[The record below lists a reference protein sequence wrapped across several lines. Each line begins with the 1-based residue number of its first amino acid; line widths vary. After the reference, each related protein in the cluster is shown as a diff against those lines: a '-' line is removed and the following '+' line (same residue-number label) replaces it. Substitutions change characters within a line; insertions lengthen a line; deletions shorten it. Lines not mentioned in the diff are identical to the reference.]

1 MEHLHF
7 KRSFFY
13 SFIFLFFFNS
23 SLAEEIDEIVVE
35 ANWREAKV
43 IEEDSSVII
52 LNKELLKNEPIK
64 NFESLSYLIPNL
76 NFSASDSRA
85 RYFQIRGIGER
96 SGYQGT
102 PNTSVGFLIDDIDY
116 SGQGGIATTFDVD
129 QIEVYRGPQGSRI
142 GANAL
147 AGLIYIKTKDPT
159 EEFEGTSEIMLGTYG
174 TRSSGVAF
182 GGPLS
187 DNKDIKY
194 RLAIRK
200 DYSDGFRKNIFLNKS
215 DTSKKD
221 ETSLRLKVDWD
232 LAKNSKL
239 KFLISDIDLDDP
251 ADIWTIDGSLNTLSD
266 RPGMDSQRTKTFGV
280 KYYLEFKTFE
290 LQSFSSYTDTDVV
303 FSYDADWGN
312 EQSHA
317 PYTYDYFSETF
328 RERRSYGQE
337 IRLVSNELNY
347 FLSTPIEWVLG
358 VNALKLKEGNDR
370 YDDGAY
376 GDPSDPFGPYLSNDF
391 FSSEYSSKNL
401 ALYGSIDFLLTDS
414 LTLSIGLRDENWKSK
429 YNDNNDESF
438 NPSNSMSGGKISISK
453 SLNEETVIFGSLSKG
468 YKQGG
473 FNIGLGLAGDSLQ
486 DDLIYD
492 PEFLINYD
500 IGVNFSSIASDLNFS
515 IVAFY
520 SAREDQQ
527 VLISQQVDP
536 SDPNTFSYLTK
547 NAAEGRNFGIESS
560 IDIGITES
568 LSAFANI
575 GLLKTEIT
583 NWKSRPDL
591 EGRSQAHAPKTSI
604 SLGINY
610 DLSSNS
616 YLSLGLVGK
625 DEFYYSDSH
634 DNKSKSYYLF
644 NGSYG
649 YTYKKWT
656 IDLWAKNIF
665 NKYYSV
671 RGFYF
676 GNEAPNFEDTL
687 YRRHGDPRHFGA
699 SIKFDF

>member
-1 MEHLHF
+1 
-7 KRSFFY
+7 
-13 SFIFLFFFNS
+13 
-23 SLAEEIDEIVVE
+23 
-35 ANWREAKV
+35 
-43 IEEDSSVII
+43 
-52 LNKELLKNEPIK
+52 
-64 NFESLSYLIPNL
+64 
-76 NFSASDSRA
+76 
-85 RYFQIRGIGER
+85 
-96 SGYQGT
+96 
-102 PNTSVGFLIDDIDY
+102 
-116 SGQGGIATTFDVD
+116 
-129 QIEVYRGPQGSRI
+129 
-142 GANAL
+142 
-147 AGLIYIKTKDPT
+147 
-159 EEFEGTSEIMLGTYG
+159 
-174 TRSSGVAF
+174 
-182 GGPLS
+182 
-187 DNKDIKY
+187 
-194 RLAIRK
+194 
-200 DYSDGFRKNIFLNKS
+200 
-215 DTSKKD
+215 
-221 ETSLRLKVDWD
+221 
-232 LAKNSKL
+232 
-239 KFLISDIDLDDP
+239 
-251 ADIWTIDGSLNTLSD
+251 
-266 RPGMDSQRTKTFGV
+266 
-280 KYYLEFKTFE
+280 
-290 LQSFSSYTDTDVV
+290 
-303 FSYDADWGN
+303 
-312 EQSHA
+312 
-317 PYTYDYFSETF
+317 
-328 RERRSYGQE
+328 
-337 IRLVSNELNY
+337 
-347 FLSTPIEWVLG
+347 
-358 VNALKLKEGNDR
+358 
-370 YDDGAY
+370 
-376 GDPSDPFGPYLSNDF
+376 
-391 FSSEYSSKNL
+391 
-401 ALYGSIDFLLTDS
+401 
-414 LTLSIGLRDENWKSK
+414 
-429 YNDNNDESF
+429 
-438 NPSNSMSGGKISISK
+438 MSGGKISISK